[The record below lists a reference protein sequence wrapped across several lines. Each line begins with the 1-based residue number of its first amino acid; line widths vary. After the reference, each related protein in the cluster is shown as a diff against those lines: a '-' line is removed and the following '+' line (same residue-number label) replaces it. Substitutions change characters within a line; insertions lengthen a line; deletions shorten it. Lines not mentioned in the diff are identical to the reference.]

1 LRPKPQTRTISVRV
15 WCKGRKRALAIAIN
29 DKQREELKKLFPT
42 FSDKEL
48 ELAAER
54 LDDYLKL
61 AWGDLGGQPTV

>member
-1 LRPKPQTRTISVRV
+1 M
-15 WCKGRKRALAIAIN
+15 N

-42 FSDKEL
+42 LSEKEL

-61 AWGDLGGQPTV
+61 AWEIWEEGQLETHE